1 MSKMASSPFGVETES
16 GLGTQRERTRIVL
29 AATRMGP
36 SISWLTEL
44 FACAHRVG
52 RDPETT

>member
-1 MSKMASSPFGVETES
+1 MSKMASSPFGVEIER
-16 GLGTQRERTRIVL
+16 GLGTQREGTGIVL

-44 FACAHRVG
+44 FACAHRAG